1 MSDDAS
7 SVRVGGG
14 RALERTALAWNRSAL
29 SLAAT
34 GGLVTK
40 AGADQGSLTSGLVGG
55 GVLLFLAVAV
65 WIYGRAAY
73 RDRRTRSSTLF
84 SPRVAHSGLTAVSVG
99 AGVVALVIVL

>member
-1 MSDDAS
+1 MSADAS
-7 SVRVGGG
+7 SARVPEG

-84 SPRVAHSGLTAVSVG
+84 SPRVAHSGLTAVSVA